1 MGVRPGEKSARDWE
15 KAAAMQED
23 DEAERAKIREMGGR
37 DTALVNILEGEI
49 EGGKLHPLGD
59 RTMGVAMSNL
69 TETAIEF
76 LKKIGREDDALAH
89 EKVVYWLNQG
99 AGHYCDACKYMMEES
114 HRRVMKI
121 AQEKIKAFET
131 KGKDF
136 EGGRGH
142 EIKLDDDMKAEI
154 RGV

>member
-99 AGHYCDACKYMMEES
+99 AGHYCDACKFMIEEMQ
-114 HRRVMKI
+114 RTVLVL
-121 AQEKIKAFET
+121 ADAKIKARDTE
-131 KGKDF
+131 GKNF
-136 EGGRGH
+136 QGGAGH
-142 EIKLDDDMKAEI
+142 
-154 RGV
+154 